1 MVVWLWYLCDMLKIM
16 SLRLFIC
23 ILKCDKLIMFIFYY
37 GGLSCICDI
46 WDFILK
52 WVVCWVLFDC
62 VRVILLNC

>member
-52 WVVCWVLFDC
+52 WVVC
-62 VRVILLNC
+62 